1 MGSEAV
7 TYIDRGQSHGQAI
20 GSVIALTLLYY
31 DYALTFDLELRLFW
45 SQHSFKQ
52 WGSILFFLNRYFGVI
67 GHVPFILQRVV
78 RHNSALNRICK
89 PFFPYRQILTF
100 MMQTVI
106 GSIFITRTYAL
117 YNRSRA
123 VLAGLTSLGFTAI
136 AVSAYMLHQGIKH
149 AMGSSFSG
157 GNMNCLNSALSESE
171 PWRLAVIWGS
181 VMVFDFIVVVLTLV
195 RVIYIKRRSGKNNAL
210 THVLI
215 RDGVMYYGVT
225 TLAMLSTVIPLLH
238 GAEKMRGVPVTM
250 TNILASVLASRLMLN
265 LRESGEYSGTSVGV
279 ASSAPSSILSR
290 VLTNIEDVDEDVVH
304 ESLDCQRDRPDPI
317 LETNMDSIAEWINT
331 SGQAPMMFDTSSIV
345 RDV

>member
-1 MGSEAV
+1 MGSEA
-7 TYIDRGQSHGQAI
+7 AI
-20 GSVIALTLLYY
+20 GSVIALSMAHILRIYHLPSVPDCSAPHMHCST
-31 DYALTFDLELRLFW
+31 TITRCPSDLELRLFW

-52 WGSILFFLNRYFGVI
+52 GDPSFSFLNRYFG
-67 GHVPFILQRVV
+67 RVV

-123 VLAGLTSLGFTAI
+123 VLAGLTSLGFACHC
-136 AVSAYMLHQGIKH
+136 SIKH

-157 GNMNCLNSALSESE
+157 GNMNCLNSVLSESD
-171 PWRLAVIWGS
+171 
-181 VMVFDFIVVVLTLV
+181 VMVFDFIVVMLTLV

-215 RDGVMYYGVT
+215 RDGVMYYGYISFLLVT
-225 TLAMLSTVIPLLH
+225 TLAMLSTVIPLL
-238 GAEKMRGVPVTM
+238 EKMRGVPVTM
-250 TNILASVLASRLMLN
+250 TNILAS
-265 LRESGEYSGTSVGV
+265 SGEYSGTSVGV

-304 ESLDCQRDRPDPI
+304 ESLD
-317 LETNMDSIAEWINT
+317 
-331 SGQAPMMFDTSSIV
+331 
-345 RDV
+345 